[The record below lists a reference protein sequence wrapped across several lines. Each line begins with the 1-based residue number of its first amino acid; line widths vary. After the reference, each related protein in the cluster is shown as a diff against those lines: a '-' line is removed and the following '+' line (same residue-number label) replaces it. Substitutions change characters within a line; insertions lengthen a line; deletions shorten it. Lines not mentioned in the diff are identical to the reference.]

1 MGLAPAR
8 TTGGNL
14 VSIGVAKAR
23 ILFLHML
30 GMGRAKRLLPLL
42 RTGFAPAL
50 ASIRGGTL
58 CVERVQGLDTVAG
71 RAGFHGLT
79 GFACVNQAVRM
90 TVVAI
95 KLVERLVLA
104 TGLAPLHH
112 DVAAIALPR

>member
-1 MGLAPAR
+1 MLVDGHVLLTNLAATETTDALVALVDIVTVDGLDFSRASFARSARGFILLGFPGMGLAPAR

-58 CVERVQGLDTVAG
+58 RVERV
-71 RAGFHGLT
+71 
-79 GFACVNQAVRM
+79 
-90 TVVAI
+90 
-95 KLVERLVLA
+95 
-104 TGLAPLHH
+104 
-112 DVAAIALPR
+112 